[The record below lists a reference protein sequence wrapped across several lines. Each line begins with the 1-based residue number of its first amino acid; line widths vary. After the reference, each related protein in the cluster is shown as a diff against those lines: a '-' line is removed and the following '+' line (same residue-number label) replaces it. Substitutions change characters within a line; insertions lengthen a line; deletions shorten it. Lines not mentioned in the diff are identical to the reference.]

1 MESIMSTAI
10 NLERANLDPASVFG
24 APRDVVTAK
33 DLSPEDKRSILIKWE
48 ADADALLR
56 ATDEGMEPTPGHR
69 SPAEILR
76 AVQAAMQ
83 QLDGEPPSAEIASDI
98 GC

>member
-1 MESIMSTAI
+1 MSTATK
-10 NLERANLDPASVFG
+10 LDRANLDPASVFA
-24 APRDVVTAK
+24 APLEVVEDK
-33 DLSPEDKRSILIKWE
+33 DLSDDDKRSILTKWE

-69 SPAEILR
+69 SPAETLR
-76 AVQAAMQ
+76 AVHAALQ
-83 QLDGEPPSAEIASDI
+83 QLDSPRSTDTASDT

>member
-1 MESIMSTAI
+1 MSTETK
-10 NLERANLDPASVFG
+10 LDRANLDPASVFA
-24 APRDVVTAK
+24 APLEVVAAK
-33 DLSPEDKRSILIKWE
+33 DLSDEDKRSILIKWE

-56 ATDEGMEPTPGHR
+56 ATDEGMEPTPGNR

-76 AVQAAMQ
+76 AVHEALQ
-83 QLDGEPPSAEIASDI
+83 QLDSPQPSTDAASDT

>member
-1 MESIMSTAI
+1 MMSATGDR
-10 NLERANLDPASVFG
+10 ERANLDPGSVFA
-24 APRDVVTAK
+24 APSDVLAAHG
-33 DLSPEDKRSILIKWE
+33 LSHEDKKSILIKWE

-56 ATDEGMEPTPGHR
+56 AADEGMEGTPGHR

-76 AVQAAMQ
+76 AIHAAIAQLENAQPPVQIFVT
-83 QLDGEPPSAEIASDI
+83 DV

>member
-1 MESIMSTAI
+1 MKAVTD
-10 NLERANLDPASVFG
+10 RDQANLDPASVFA
-24 APRDVVTAK
+24 APGDVVGAQ
-33 DLSPEDKRSILIKWE
+33 DLSHEDKKSILIKWE

-69 SPAEILR
+69 SPAETLR
-76 AVQAAMQ
+76 AIHAAMQ
-83 QLDGEPPSAEIASDI
+83 QLDCVQSSAKSLPADI

>member
-1 MESIMSTAI
+1 MSGAI
-10 NLERANLDPASVFG
+10 DLERANLDPASVFD
-24 APRDVVTAK
+24 APLDVVAAK
-33 DLSPEDKRSILIKWE
+33 DLSLEDKRSILIKWE

-56 ATDEGMEPTPGHR
+56 ASDEGMEPTPGHR

-76 AVQAAMQ
+76 AIHAALQ
-83 QLDGEPPSAEIASDI
+83 QLESRQSSTDAASVT

>member
-1 MESIMSTAI
+1 MTSATDRD
-10 NLERANLDPASVFG
+10 RASLDPGSVFA
-24 APRDVVTAK
+24 APGDVLGRP
-33 DLSPEDKRSILIKWE
+33 DLSHEDKKSILIKWE

-69 SPAEILR
+69 SPAETLR
-76 AVQAAMQ
+76 AIHAAMQ
-83 QLDGEPPSAEIASDI
+83 ELDSAQPSGHSLSSDV

>member
-1 MESIMSTAI
+1 MTTATDRD
-10 NLERANLDPASVFG
+10 RANLDPASVFA
-24 APRDVVTAK
+24 APGDVVHAR
-33 DLSPEDKRSILIKWE
+33 DLSHEDKKSILFKWE

-56 ATDEGMEPTPGHR
+56 ATGEGMEPTPGDR

-76 AVQAAMQ
+76 AVHAAIQ
-83 QLDGEPPSAEIASDI
+83 QLDCIPPSAQSLPSDV